1 MTKKHCKDSVIES
14 AKMQGISE
22 HTIAMI
28 ASKFSRPKNKLVL
41 ADIYAIKQKAKTKQ
55 RYSQKLINVR
65 THNVKHF
72 FRHLT
77 QKMPWF

>member
-1 MTKKHCKDSVIES
+1 MTKKHRKDSVIDP
-14 AKMQGISE
+14 AKMQGISKQ
-22 HTIAMI
+22 TIAII

-41 ADIYAIKQKAKTKQ
+41 ADMYAIKQKAKVKQ
-55 RYSQKLINVR
+55 RYKRELINVR

-72 FRHLT
+72 LRHLS

>member
-1 MTKKHCKDSVIES
+1 MTKKHRKDSVIES
-14 AKMQGISE
+14 AKMQGISKQ
-22 HTIAMI
+22 TIAMI

-41 ADIYAIKQKAKTKQ
+41 ADIYAIKQKAKTEQ
-55 RYSQKLINVR
+55 RFSQKLINVR